1 MYFKEWIERLEKG
14 KIEVPYTI
22 IFFLKKEIEIGPEK
36 SSCETLNKTMSDIRV
51 CNAIEQMIKDEIIY
65 DGVSADFVDVLNPYS
80 KGEPTL
86 SDVSLFAQYQV
97 MSSNIPKHLD
107 FAIAPVIHDDDA
119 FSRCGLV
126 IANAPS
132 GFVPSGDLLRQV
144 KNERVISLDV
154 LKRVMYSAA
163 MKYYYFMCCKLLEE
177 RGGTCP
183 VLYEDTVHK
192 GIAYYKEMIEFFQL
206 DYNME
211 TLCPS
216 MMNRT
221 IAIDESS
228 DHLEIDYYL
237 KKNDIP
243 GRRSKTVYCDEF
255 VDLVYNGLKDVRL
268 SDNAGKIAWLNV
280 ENS

>member
-1 MYFKEWIERLEKG
+1 MYLKEWMERLEREKL
-14 KIEVPYTI
+14 EVQNTM

-36 SSCETLNKTMSDIRV
+36 SSCETFNKTMSDIRV
-51 CNAIEQMIKDEIIY
+51 CNAIEQMLKDDIIY
-65 DGVSADFVDVLNPYS
+65 DGVSAEFGDALNPYS
-80 KGEPTL
+80 KGKPTL
-86 SDVSLFAQYQV
+86 SKVSLFAQYQV
-97 MSSNIPKHLD
+97 MSSNIPKHLK
-107 FAIAPVIHDDDA
+107 FAPVTHDEM
-119 FSRCGLV
+119 SRCGLV

-132 GFVPSGDLLRQV
+132 GSVPSEGLWKQV
-144 KNERVISLDV
+144 KNERVITLDV
-154 LKRVMYSAA
+154 LKMVMYSAA
-163 MKYYYFMCCKLLEE
+163 MKYYYFTCCKLLEE

-183 VLYEDTVHK
+183 VLYEDTVYK
-192 GIAYYKEMIEFFQL
+192 GITYYKKMIEFFKS

-216 MMNRT
+216 VLNRT
-221 IAIDESS
+221 ITIDESS

-243 GRRSKTVYCDEF
+243 ERQSKTVFCDEF
-255 VDLVYNGLKDVRL
+255 VDFVYNGLKDVRS

>member
-1 MYFKEWIERLEKG
+1 MYLNEWMERLKREKL
-14 KIEVPYTI
+14 EVQHTM

-65 DGVSADFVDVLNPYS
+65 DGVSAEFGDALNPYS
-80 KGEPTL
+80 KGNPKL

-97 MSSNIPKHLD
+97 MSSNIPKYLK
-107 FAIAPVIHDDDA
+107 FAPDDQDEM
-119 FSRCGLV
+119 SRCGLV

-132 GFVPSGDLLRQV
+132 GSVPSEGLWKQV
-144 KNERVISLDV
+144 NEDRVITLNV
-154 LKRVMYSAA
+154 LKMVMYSAA
-163 MKYYYFMCCKLLEE
+163 MKYYYFVCCKLLEE

-192 GIAYYKEMIEFFQL
+192 GIAYYKKMVDFFTS
-206 DYNME
+206 DYDME

-216 MMNRT
+216 VLNRT

-243 GRRSKTVYCDEF
+243 ERQSKTVFCDEF
-255 VDLVYNGLKDVRL
+255 VDSVYKGLTDVRL
-268 SDNAGKIAWLNV
+268 SDNAGKIIWLNV